1 MTDEV
6 TVVEEMSMTCVM
18 RFSHYMH
25 SISLSPHD
33 TVQLVMSIPDLLT
46 ALSNTV
52 QKVCLTTICLSAVF
66 QFSLNLSLSANP
78 SVYCGFTVINISK
91 VSGFGHI
98 RSV

>member
-52 QKVCLTTICLSAVF
+52 QKGVF
-66 QFSLNLSLSANP
+66 DYHLFKCST
-78 SVYCGFTVINISK
+78 SVFT
-91 VSGFGHI
+91 
-98 RSV
+98 